1 MRIRSTTLRRAVLV
15 LAVLLLA
22 APTFISAQTP
32 SALETMQI
40 AFRGV
45 AQKVLPVVV
54 EIDVAEVIKQQ
65 QPQLELPFH
74 WFFGQP
80 QPNSGE
86 RSFRQSGLGSGIIV
100 RRAGNTV
107 YVLTNN
113 HVVKDATNIS
123 VKTSDGRIYT
133 AKVVGA
139 DPRKDVALVSF
150 QTPDDVSIAELGDSN
165 TLEAGDIV
173 FAVGNPL
180 GFTSSVTMG
189 IVSALGRRA
198 PASDVA
204 TYTDYIQTD
213 APINQ
218 GNSGGALVNIRGQVI
233 GMNTWIAAPS
243 GGNVGLGFA
252 IPINNTRQAIDDFI
266 SKGRVEY
273 GWLGVQIGDI
283 QDSGPSLAI
292 AKDLEVDGTKGAFI
306 WNLYRGSPAD
316 RAGLLPGDFVTRL
329 NGKVI
334 HDKDELTQIIG
345 SLHAGDSEEFT
356 ITRYGRPL
364 TVRVTIGRRDDQDR
378 VAQPKNLWPGLTAIP
393 LTDEVRQ
400 DQSIPQSVRGVI
412 VGDLPDQS
420 TPAAVAGIQ
429 AGDIIKT
436 VNGRTVTS
444 MMDYYKALNDP
455 ARRTVTFG
463 ILRDG
468 TDITI
473 GLNP

>member
-1 MRIRSTTLRRAVLV
+1 
-15 LAVLLLA
+15 
-22 APTFISAQTP
+22 
-32 SALETMQI
+32 
-40 AFRGV
+40 
-45 AQKVLPVVV
+45 
-54 EIDVAEVIKQQ
+54 
-65 QPQLELPFH
+65 
-74 WFFGQP
+74 
-80 QPNSGE
+80 
-86 RSFRQSGLGSGIIV
+86 
-100 RRAGNTV
+100 
-107 YVLTNN
+107 
-113 HVVKDATNIS
+113 
-123 VKTSDGRIYT
+123 
-133 AKVVGA
+133 
-139 DPRKDVALVSF
+139 
-150 QTPDDVSIAELGDSN
+150 
-165 TLEAGDIV
+165 
-173 FAVGNPL
+173 
-180 GFTSSVTMG
+180 
-189 IVSALGRRA
+189 
-198 PASDVA
+198 
-204 TYTDYIQTD
+204 
-213 APINQ
+213 
-218 GNSGGALVNIRGQVI
+218 
-233 GMNTWIAAPS
+233 MNTWIAAPS

-252 IPINNTRQAIDDFI
+252 IPINNARQAIDDFI

-283 QDSGPSLAI
+283 QGSGPSLAI

-345 SLHAGDSEEFT
+345 SLRAGDSEEFT

-420 TPAAVAGIQ
+420 TPAGVAGIQ

-436 VNGRTVTS
+436 VNGKTVTS

-455 ARRTVTFG
+455 ARRTITFG
-463 ILRDG
+463 ILRGG
-468 TDITI
+468 TDINI